1 MFSDTLRLELQPFG
15 ITVVD
20 LRTAIVKT
28 NFLTNL
34 RELQKPT
41 LPSGSIYEP
50 AREVVEKALRQ
61 EQFDDAGIS
70 ADQWAKAV
78 VRDLTKKNPPSV
90 IWNGDSAFWIRFATW
105 LVNLLP
111 HGTFGGLLTNS
122 ASMTVRFSWTFV

>member
-1 MFSDTLRLELQPFG
+1 MIVNQTSVGGVTTLPFQAVYNASKAALIMFSDTLRLELQSFG

-70 ADQWAKAV
+70 AD
-78 VRDLTKKNPPSV
+78 
-90 IWNGDSAFWIRFATW
+90 
-105 LVNLLP
+105 
-111 HGTFGGLLTNS
+111 
-122 ASMTVRFSWTFV
+122 